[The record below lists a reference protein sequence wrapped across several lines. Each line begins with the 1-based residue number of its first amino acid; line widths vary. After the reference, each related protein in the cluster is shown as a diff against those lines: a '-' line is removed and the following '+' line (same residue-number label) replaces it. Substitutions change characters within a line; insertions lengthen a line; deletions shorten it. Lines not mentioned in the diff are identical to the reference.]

1 MNTNF
6 YEFNFNKY
14 SPEEGYIILNDK
26 NTQKFVIWNENMK
39 NKNAS
44 CKIYFEENKCY
55 QQILNC
61 EMINFYKDRFSVIQ
75 IIINIF
81 FPVKKLH

>member
-1 MNTNF
+1 
-6 YEFNFNKY
+6 
-14 SPEEGYIILNDK
+14 
-26 NTQKFVIWNENMK
+26 MK

-81 FPVKKLH
+81 FPVKKLNYQMNSLILIILQLVKKI

>member
-1 MNTNF
+1 
-6 YEFNFNKY
+6 
-14 SPEEGYIILNDK
+14 
-26 NTQKFVIWNENMK
+26 MK

-44 CKIYFEENKCY
+44 CKIYFEENI
-55 QQILNC
+55 QILNC

-81 FPVKKLH
+81 FPIKKLH